1 MGHNHRLH
9 CLSQDGLTCPGGPKV
24 QWLRLSNG
32 VLLIRQQV
40 GPCSTETPKAQA
52 LSLLLPS
59 CPRGSCCRLGPH
71 ARCPTGQKRGER
83 KAAFSRALM
92 PTQCTWV
99 GRGYTDTRGRKGG
112 QEMRSDHVPR
122 EERGDLDGPVQ
133 SLPRALRGLFGR
145 SNELLHTKPLTL
157 GAVITVCPH

>member
-1 MGHNHRLH
+1 MPPLPQSGWANLPWRTQNAMAQTQQWCTSHSPAGWSLQYRD
-9 CLSQDGLTCPGGPKV
+9 SKGPGSFPLV
-24 QWLRLSNG
+24 
-32 VLLIRQQV
+32 
-40 GPCSTETPKAQA
+40 AQ
-52 LSLLLPS
+52 LPQGSLPLPW
-59 CPRGSCCRLGPH
+59 CCRLGPH